1 MSIEF
6 PFEEK
11 FLDYEGNKR
20 TFKFSIHDVFVGKCI
35 TAKDLNSL
43 YEFSICTT
51 DKDPAWAIGNL
62 RSKIKKQLS
71 IRYLHNLNDTYNF
84 SHDEA
89 KGKISSGGVVIDG
102 KFISFDELSSM
113 LQVYE
118 GFSFE
123 LTIKESSDN

>member
-11 FLDYEGNKR
+11 FLDFESNER
-20 TFKFSIHDVFVGKCI
+20 TFEFTIKDVFVGKCI

-51 DKDPAWAIGNL
+51 DDNPAWAIGDL
-62 RSKIKKQLS
+62 RNKIKNQLS
-71 IRYLHNLNDTYNF
+71 IRYLHSSNDTYNF
-84 SHDEA
+84 SHDKA
-89 KGKISSGGVVIDG
+89 KGTISSGGVVIDG

-113 LQVYE
+113 MQVYE

-123 LTIKESSDN
+123 LTMRDSTEK